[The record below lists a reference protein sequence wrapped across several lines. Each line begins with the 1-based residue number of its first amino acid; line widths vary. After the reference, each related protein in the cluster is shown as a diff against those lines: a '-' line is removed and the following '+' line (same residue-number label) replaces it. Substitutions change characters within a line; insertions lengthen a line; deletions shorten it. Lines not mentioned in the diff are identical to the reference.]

1 MKHKLDKTALFLS
14 AIVFVVFLVVCI
26 LSYSSKRAK
35 LLERLVNP
43 KALIPIEIDE
53 KYGYMNSNGKI
64 VISPKYSKASSWVG
78 DFALVAVRK
87 DYSEKIRIIDKNEKV
102 YFSVDYL
109 SDVLAVPE
117 YKIWVIEGKLYD
129 SKLKLISDESD
140 EVTYLRDGF
149 LEYRNE
155 KNKLTGLMNYKGKKT
170 YSYKFTDKNESVD
183 FSVSATSSKN
193 RYKYCIA
200 TNNKKTALIN
210 CNTGKIIYNYSKDII
225 SSLDNN
231 VFLINREKSNKNNQI
246 VVVDN
251 DKEIY
256 KTYNTNN
263 EIIYYNNIVVS
274 ENKDNYKKT
283 YYNLKNKKTSE
294 SLFAGESLSRFES
307 EEFDQY
313 RVFSIGADDGV
324 LKNDKVILPA
334 KYSQIYP
341 LDTKIYEYLKRVK
354 NKEYVFAKKD
364 DKYYLINLKNKKVIK
379 EFNTDRITTYEE
391 SFFVTYKDNL
401 TDETIIY
408 NLLSN
413 KTFKVNEDVDFDID
427 LNYFLIEGKKDY
439 IYYNVNMKEIYRQER

>member
-155 KNKLTGLMNYKGKKT
+155 KTKLTGLMNYKGKKT

-341 LDTKIYEYLKRVK
+341 LDTKIYE
-354 NKEYVFAKKD
+354 
-364 DKYYLINLKNKKVIK
+364 
-379 EFNTDRITTYEE
+379 
-391 SFFVTYKDNL
+391 
-401 TDETIIY
+401 
-408 NLLSN
+408 
-413 KTFKVNEDVDFDID
+413 
-427 LNYFLIEGKKDY
+427 
-439 IYYNVNMKEIYRQER
+439 